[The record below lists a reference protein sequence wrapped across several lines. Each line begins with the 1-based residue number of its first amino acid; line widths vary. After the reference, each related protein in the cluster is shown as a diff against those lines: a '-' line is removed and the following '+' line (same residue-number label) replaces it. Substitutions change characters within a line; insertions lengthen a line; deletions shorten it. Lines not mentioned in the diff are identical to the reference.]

1 MTGFC
6 RSPVEMRKTSNNSN
20 PQTAVSTPNRQLSD
34 SEKLRKVIME
44 LVDTERT
51 YVKVIQVKHFQI
63 VHYKPSCITALKQPI
78 GKLSGT
84 AQKGNVLIER

>member
-51 YVKVIQVKHFQI
+51 YVKVI
-63 VHYKPSCITALKQPI
+63 SCVDRLNAILILFVLTAFKQPT
-78 GKLSGT
+78 GKLSRT
-84 AQKGNVLIER
+84 TQEGNILIQR

>member
-1 MTGFC
+1 
-6 RSPVEMRKTSNNSN
+6 MRKTSNNSN

-51 YVKVIQVKHFQI
+51 YVKVSQAKHFQMDTI
-63 VHYKPSCITALKQPI
+63 TLSVLTALEQLI
-78 GKLSGT
+78 GKLSRT
-84 AQKGNVLIER
+84 AQEGNVLIER